1 MCYRNYI
8 LRENLKAEIGKVRI
22 QFCLQILLIW
32 NAKHRQNPVT
42 GHTCVN
48 SNENHD
54 TLKSVSLKSLTV
66 GCRRRLSVM
75 HVRKQEEKS

>member
-32 NAKHRQNPVT
+32 NAKHRQIPLL
-42 GHTCVN
+42 GMR
-48 SNENHD
+48 E
-54 TLKSVSLKSLTV
+54 
-66 GCRRRLSVM
+66 
-75 HVRKQEEKS
+75 Q

>member
-1 MCYRNYI
+1 MDAFVFVYTNKSKKEADTT
-8 LRENLKAEIGKVRI
+8 LN
-22 QFCLQILLIW
+22 QILPIW
-32 NAKHRQNPVT
+32 NAKYRQNPVT

-54 TLKSVSLKSLTV
+54 TLKSVSLKSLTA